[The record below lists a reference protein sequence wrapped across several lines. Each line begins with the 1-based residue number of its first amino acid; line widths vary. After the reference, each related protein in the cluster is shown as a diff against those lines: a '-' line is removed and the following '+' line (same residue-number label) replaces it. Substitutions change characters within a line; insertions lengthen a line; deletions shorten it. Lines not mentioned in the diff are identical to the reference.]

1 MYKYACF
8 EYDFNKCSVTLYLTL
23 NIQDTKKVI
32 CIKVEIPSYPKPK
45 LLHLIWHSGN
55 SVLTQI
61 QCKGTSHHLPYL

>member
-8 EYDFNKCSVTLYLTL
+8 EYDFNKCSVTSYLTL

-45 LLHLIWHSGN
+45 LLHLI
-55 SVLTQI
+55 
-61 QCKGTSHHLPYL
+61 